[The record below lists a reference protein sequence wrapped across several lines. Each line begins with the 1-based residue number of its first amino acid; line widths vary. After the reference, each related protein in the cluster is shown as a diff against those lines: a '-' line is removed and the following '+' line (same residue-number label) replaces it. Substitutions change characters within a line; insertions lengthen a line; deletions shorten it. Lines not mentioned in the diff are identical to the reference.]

1 MRTGRAPASAP
12 RDDPWTMAAT
22 PRLSETVGDR
32 IREAIVS
39 GALRPGARIIEADIA
54 AGLHVSKSPV
64 REALR
69 DLERE
74 GLVEVHPRRGC
85 YVRVITIQD
94 AREIRE
100 LRVLLET
107 FAVRSALG
115 ASSPDWIDD
124 LRASVRR
131 LRAAGD
137 RTELNREHLAFHD
150 VVLARKGNRRVVEI
164 LHGLRSQL
172 ETLLAFI
179 DLLYDGPEA
188 VADDHQRL
196 VDALA
201 DGGDDVVTAAVD
213 AHIREAGERLEAIWE
228 SAGDP
233 PRVRRPG

>member
-1 MRTGRAPASAP
+1 VTTGRVTVSAL
-12 RDDPWTMAAT
+12 RDDLWTMAAT
-22 PRLSETVGDR
+22 PRLSETVAER
-32 IREAIVS
+32 IRVAIAS
-39 GALRPGARIIEADIA
+39 GALRPGDRIIEADIA
-54 AGLHVSKSPV
+54 AGLNVSKSPV

-74 GLVEVHPRRGC
+74 GLVEVHPRRGS
-85 YVRVITIQD
+85 YVRVITVQD

-115 ASSPDWIDD
+115 SSSPDWIDD

-131 LRAAGD
+131 MRASGD
-137 RTELNREHLAFHD
+137 RTQLNQEHLAFHD
-150 VVLARKGNRRVVEI
+150 VVLTRTHNRRVVEI

-188 VADDHQRL
+188 VADDHERL
-196 VDALA
+196 VDALV
-201 DGGDDVVTAAVD
+201 DGGDDVVTATVD
-213 AHIREAGERLEAIWE
+213 AHIRVAGQRLEAIWE
-228 SAGDP
+228 TAGDP